1 MIRRLTF
8 LGSKIESV
16 DVPHKVLESFD
27 INLNN
32 IYLECDNM
40 VVPQTIY
47 TTVRGF
53 CALHKIILLLDRQS
67 RFINTCW
74 CSACYKVA
82 GADQWGSKRQ

>member
-1 MIRRLTF
+1 M
-8 LGSKIESV
+8 

-27 INLNN
+27 FNLDN
-32 IYLECDNM
+32 IYLECENM

-53 CALHKIILLLDRQS
+53 CALLLLDGQS